1 MEKIQE
7 QFFDIGA
14 NLTHPSFEKDMTDV
28 LNDAKEVGVKRMSIT
43 GSDIEESI
51 KAAELAKN
59 NPNFMVSTTGIHPHN
74 AKEYS
79 PSSFT
84 EIIDL
89 LKFNEVKCLGE
100 TGLDFYRNFS
110 TPEQQQVSFE
120 AHIEAAIDN
129 EVPLFLHE
137 REAHE
142 KFVEVITPYMKEL
155 PESVVHCFTGDKD
168 ALLTYVDMGFF
179 IGITGWLCDERRGK
193 HLESLIPLIP
203 LEKLM
208 IETDAP
214 YLLPRDMGI
223 DNSSRNEPKYLP
235 HIAKR
240 IAELRGES
248 VELVF
253 SAIYMNSLN
262 FFNIS

>member
-14 NLTHPSFEKDMTDV
+14 NLTHPSFKKDMPNV
-28 LNDAKEVGVKRMSIT
+28 LSDAKKVGVKRMSIT

-51 KAAELAKN
+51 KAAELAKKH
-59 NPNFMVSTTGIHPHN
+59 PNFLISTAGIHPHN
-74 AKEYS
+74 AKDYS
-79 PSSFT
+79 SSSFS
-84 EIIDL
+84 EITDL
-89 LKFNEVKCLGE
+89 LDLEEVKCLGE
-100 TGLDFYRNFS
+100 TDLDFYRDYS
-110 TPEQQQVSFE
+110 TPEQQLVSFE
-120 AHIEAAIDN
+120 AHIEVAIN
-129 EVPLFLHE
+129 KKVPLFLHE
-137 REAHE
+137 REAHK
-142 KFVEVITPYMKEL
+142 KFVEVITPYMESL
-155 PESVVHCFTGDKD
+155 PNSVVHCFTGNKD
-168 ALLTYVDMGFF
+168 ALLKYLDMGFF

-193 HLESLIPLIP
+193 HLEELIPLIP

-240 IAELRGES
+240 ISELRKES
-248 VELVF
+248 IELVY

-262 FFNIS
+262 FFEIS

>member
-43 GSDIEESI
+43 GSDVEESI

-110 TPEQQQVSFE
+110 TPEQQQVSF
-120 AHIEAAIDN
+120 
-129 EVPLFLHE
+129 
-137 REAHE
+137 
-142 KFVEVITPYMKEL
+142 
-155 PESVVHCFTGDKD
+155 
-168 ALLTYVDMGFF
+168 
-179 IGITGWLCDERRGK
+179 
-193 HLESLIPLIP
+193 
-203 LEKLM
+203 
-208 IETDAP
+208 
-214 YLLPRDMGI
+214 
-223 DNSSRNEPKYLP
+223 
-235 HIAKR
+235 
-240 IAELRGES
+240 
-248 VELVF
+248 
-253 SAIYMNSLN
+253 
-262 FFNIS
+262 